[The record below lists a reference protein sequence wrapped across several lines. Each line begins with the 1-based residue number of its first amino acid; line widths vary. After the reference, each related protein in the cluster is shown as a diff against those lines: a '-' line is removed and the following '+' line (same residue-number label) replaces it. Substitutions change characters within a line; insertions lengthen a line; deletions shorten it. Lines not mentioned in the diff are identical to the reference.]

1 MRYNKLGKT
10 NIEVSELC
18 LGTMTWGDQNT
29 EAEAHQQLDYSL
41 EQGINFIDTAEMYPV
56 FPPKGETQG
65 LSERYIGTWMRKNN
79 HRQKIILATKVTG
92 PARDFVHIRKGP
104 KLIKQQIR
112 EAIEKSLERLKTD
125 YIDLYQVH
133 WPSRSTNFFG
143 QLGFQVDEAEETTTI
158 LETLAALGDLVQEGK
173 VRYVGISNETPWGMN
188 EYINLA
194 KKHSLPEIVSIQ
206 NPYNLLNRAFE
217 IGLAEMSYRE
227 EIGLLAYSP
236 LAFGTLT
243 GKYRHGAR
251 PPGGRLTLF
260 ERFQRYNNKNGVDAT
275 ESYLQIAEKYDLNPT
290 QMALAY
296 INQRPFL
303 TSTIIG
309 ATTMTQ
315 LKENIGSSNLT
326 LNSEVVQAIEEVHKI
341 NSNPCP

>member
-1 MRYNKLGKT
+1 MRYNKLGNT
-10 NIEVSELC
+10 DVDVSVLC

-29 EAEAHQQLDYSL
+29 EVEAHEQLNYSF

-56 FPPKGETQG
+56 FPPNAETQG
-65 LSERYIGTWMRKNN
+65 LSERYIGTWMQNS
-79 HRQKIILATKVTG
+79 HYRQKIVLATKVTG
-92 PARDFVHIRKGP
+92 PARDFTHIRKGP
-104 KLIKQQIR
+104 KLIKQQIK

-133 WPSRSTNFFG
+133 WPARSTNFFG
-143 QLGFQVDEAEETTTI
+143 QLGFQVDETEEPTTI
-158 LETLAALGDLVQEGK
+158 LETLTALGDLVQEGK

-188 EYINLA
+188 EYMNLA
-194 KKHSLPEIVSIQ
+194 KKHNLPEIVSIQ

-217 IGLAEMSYRE
+217 VGLAEISYRE